1 LDPAPDQA
9 KDDEGTENFGRSRA
23 FKEKS
28 MGILS
33 RISKVLESNL
43 NALIEKAEDPA
54 KLLDQ
59 AIEDMKK
66 GKQEAREAII
76 EAKSQKRLNE
86 SRRDKALLEA
96 VDYEKKAMAALKLN
110 NEDLARKCL
119 ELKIAAEHKA
129 EAESSALA
137 EQDAQ
142 IQQLDL
148 AAKELDRRLT
158 EMPAKRAAL
167 LARQATAQA
176 KGARVGAANKAQNSV
191 SSALDA
197 FGRMEERV
205 IRAEVEAEVVSG
217 ASPDML
223 ALEASI
229 ANSATDDALA
239 ALKVKMAAQLSAG
252 PTPSAAAASKPATGD
267 AVEDSLAA
275 LKAKLR

>member
-1 LDPAPDQA
+1 
-9 KDDEGTENFGRSRA
+9 
-23 FKEKS
+23 

-59 AIEDMKK
+59 AIDDMKK
-66 GKQEAREAII
+66 GKAEAKDAII

-86 SRRDKALLEA
+86 NRRDKALLEA
-96 VDYEKKAMAALKLN
+96 VDLEKKAMAALKLN

-119 ELKIAAEHKA
+119 ELKIAAEARA
-129 EAESSALA
+129 EAENSALA

-142 IQQLDL
+142 IQQLEL
-148 AAKELDRRLT
+148 ASRELERRLA

-167 LARQATAQA
+167 LARQASAQA
-176 KGARVGAANKAQNSV
+176 KGARVGAAHKTQNSV
-191 SSALDA
+191 SAALEA
-197 FGRMEERV
+197 FNRMEERV

-217 ASPDML
+217 QSPDMMM
-223 ALEASI
+223 LEASL

-239 ALKVKMAAQLSAG
+239 ALKAKMAKELPAG
-252 PTPSAAAASKPATGD
+252 PAREAPPEPTGD